1 MDNFGLKIEAFKQ
14 IFFEQNGYQKVIE
27 GLQNTLI
34 IAIAGLLIGIIIG
47 ILFFLCWLVP
57 WNTDGSAVACVLLCI
72 ASDYRS
78 KTYGCAGVCACVW
91 FE

>member
-47 ILFFLCWLVP
+47 ILIATVRVVPKYKMVFVLFTLVCSVEHR
-57 WNTDGSAVACVLLCI
+57 W
-72 ASDYRS
+72 
-78 KTYGCAGVCACVW
+78 
-91 FE
+91 

>member
-47 ILFFLCWLVP
+47 ILIATVRVVP
-57 WNTDGSAVACVLLCI
+57 KYKILPRILNGFCSF
-72 ASDYRS
+72 
-78 KTYGCAGVCACVW
+78 YGVGTKATI
-91 FE
+91 FSISPKPPHIS

>member
-47 ILFFLCWLVP
+47 TVFNYFLTKHILEVMETTIEF
-57 WNTDGSAVACVLLCI
+57 
-72 ASDYRS
+72 
-78 KTYGCAGVCACVW
+78 
-91 FE
+91 